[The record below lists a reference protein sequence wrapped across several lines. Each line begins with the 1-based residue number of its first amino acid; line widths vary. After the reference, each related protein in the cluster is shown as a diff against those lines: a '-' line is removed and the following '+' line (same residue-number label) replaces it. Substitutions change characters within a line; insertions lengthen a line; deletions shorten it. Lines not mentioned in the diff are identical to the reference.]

1 MGKEDKMPEMINIS
15 LDRELWDGLTR
26 FAHDQSIKKGKR
38 FSTIQALRI
47 AIKIFLRLELK
58 EINQLL
64 KRDTRNSG

>member
-1 MGKEDKMPEMINIS
+1 MQEKINIS

-26 FAHDQSIKKGKR
+26 FAHGQSIKKGKR

-47 AIKIFLRLELK
+47 AIQIFLKLEPK

-64 KRDTRNSG
+64 RRDTRDSG